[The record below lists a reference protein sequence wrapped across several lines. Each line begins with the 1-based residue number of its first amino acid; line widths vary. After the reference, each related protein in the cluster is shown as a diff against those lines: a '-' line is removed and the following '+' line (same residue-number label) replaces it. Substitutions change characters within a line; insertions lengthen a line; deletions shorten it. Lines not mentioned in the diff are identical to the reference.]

1 MDAKRLCEFISQMRK
16 EQGMTQAELAGKLHV
31 TDKAVSRWERGVGL
45 PDIGNLEAL
54 ADALGVSVMELMQC
68 RKMEEQEIK
77 AEEVEQ
83 IVSSTFDWVQ
93 YEKRAERKRKIT
105 AVVLGVIGAA
115 MLFAG
120 VHFLLSPGI
129 SVSVIGG
136 ADGPTS
142 VFLAGKISSKWSGLA
157 AALGTACLAV
167 GGWNLFRTRK

>member
-1 MDAKRLCEFISQMRK
+1 MDAKKLGEFISQLRK

-54 ADALGVSVMELMQC
+54 VDALGVSIMELMQC
-68 RKMEEQEIK
+68 RKMEEQEVK

-105 AVVLGVIGAA
+105 AVVLGVIGAV
-115 MLFAG
+115 MLFVG
-120 VHFLLSPGI
+120 VHFLILPGF
-129 SVSVIGG
+129 SLSVIGG

-142 VFLAGKISSKWSGLA
+142 IFLAGKISPKWPGLS
-157 AALGTACLAV
+157 AALGVVCLAV
-167 GGWNLFRTRK
+167 GGWNLFRTRR

>member
-1 MDAKRLCEFISQMRK
+1 MDAKKLGAFISQLRK

-68 RKMEEQEIK
+68 RKMEEQEVK

-105 AVVLGVIGAA
+105 AVVLGAIGAV

-120 VHFLLSPGI
+120 VHFLISPGF
-129 SVSVIGG
+129 SLLVIGG

-142 VFLAGKISSKWSGLA
+142 VFLAGKISAKWPGLS
-157 AALGTACLAV
+157 AALGVVCLAA
-167 GGWNLFRTRK
+167 GGWNLFRTRR